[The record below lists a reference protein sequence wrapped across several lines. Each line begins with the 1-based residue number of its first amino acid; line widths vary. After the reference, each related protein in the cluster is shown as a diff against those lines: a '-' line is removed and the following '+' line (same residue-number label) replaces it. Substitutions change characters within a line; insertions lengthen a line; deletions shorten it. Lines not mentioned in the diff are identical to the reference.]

1 MGKRKSSLGKTPGLD
16 FLTVIALIA
25 AAIVSL
31 FPVLWGLSTA
41 LKTDSAVTMFP
52 PEIIPKEIT
61 WNNFIDVVTK
71 SDFML
76 YMKNSLLIT
85 LISIVMATFVA
96 AHAAYALTFFNIRF
110 RKGISFFILMTSMV
124 PPVALLV
131 PLYMLSVKLNLYNTR
146 ILLVLIY
153 TAWRT
158 PILTWI
164 MEGFFRKLPMEIVEA
179 GIIDGCSKSKAFYKL
194 ILPISQ
200 PGIVSAALL
209 SAVYVWND
217 YLVSSSFIT
226 ASEKKMISVGLY
238 QYITQYGIKWGL
250 LMAAVMISIIPIIIL
265 FICMQKKIC
274 GRNGGR
280 SSQGIMRQEK
290 EKRFM
295 KAKTLKKG
303 LGIALSMAMTM
314 SLFGCGSGDSAKEQA
329 SDTSETTEVAENTDS
344 KDSDTDKGG
353 KDMTFWIFLDPK
365 STEDPRSV
373 VLSNIVKEYNETNQ
387 YGNTVTVESFN
398 YSVFES
404 QAIQAAAA
412 GKGPDIINCF
422 SDQLKQHIDAGTVQ
436 PMTDYAKDFITEMGD
451 YIYTSDKLT
460 QSDGEIYSLPWESR
474 VTAMW
479 YRSDLYDSAPQSWD
493 DLLAQSS
500 KASTDTSLGF
510 ALGLS
515 EDGNGTG
522 LIETFIPWIRSAGG
536 DFLDKDGKAVFNSD
550 AGVKVVNFIK
560 ELVDNGSMDQTT
572 MNMAY
577 DDVVDAFKSGT
588 VDAVNAGTQRAAT
601 IMTSNFA
608 DNFTSCPI
616 PGEKE
621 GESAPAYVAGQTL
634 AIGKYAQNPEM
645 AMDFIKFYLSEE
657 NQVQWVS
664 ANCLPVRTGVF
675 DDESVKE
682 NVMYDS
688 MQMWSEYAKTGEI
701 TFYPADYTELCTKL
715 VKAVQNV
722 VFQDADAKTELDEV
736 AEWYNNK

>member
-1 MGKRKSSLGKTPGLD
+1 
-16 FLTVIALIA
+16 
-25 AAIVSL
+25 
-31 FPVLWGLSTA
+31 
-41 LKTDSAVTMFP
+41 
-52 PEIIPKEIT
+52 
-61 WNNFIDVVTK
+61 
-71 SDFML
+71 
-76 YMKNSLLIT
+76 
-85 LISIVMATFVA
+85 
-96 AHAAYALTFFNIRF
+96 
-110 RKGISFFILMTSMV
+110 
-124 PPVALLV
+124 
-131 PLYMLSVKLNLYNTR
+131 
-146 ILLVLIY
+146 
-153 TAWRT
+153 
-158 PILTWI
+158 
-164 MEGFFRKLPMEIVEA
+164 
-179 GIIDGCSKSKAFYKL
+179 
-194 ILPISQ
+194 
-200 PGIVSAALL
+200 
-209 SAVYVWND
+209 
-217 YLVSSSFIT
+217 
-226 ASEKKMISVGLY
+226 
-238 QYITQYGIKWGL
+238 
-250 LMAAVMISIIPIIIL
+250 
-265 FICMQKKIC
+265 
-274 GRNGGR
+274 
-280 SSQGIMRQEK
+280 
-290 EKRFM
+290 
-295 KAKTLKKG
+295 
-303 LGIALSMAMTM
+303 MAMTM

-577 DDVVDAFKSGT
+577 DDV
-588 VDAVNAGTQRAAT
+588 
-601 IMTSNFA
+601 
-608 DNFTSCPI
+608 
-616 PGEKE
+616 
-621 GESAPAYVAGQTL
+621 
-634 AIGKYAQNPEM
+634 
-645 AMDFIKFYLSEE
+645 
-657 NQVQWVS
+657 
-664 ANCLPVRTGVF
+664 
-675 DDESVKE
+675 
-682 NVMYDS
+682 
-688 MQMWSEYAKTGEI
+688 
-701 TFYPADYTELCTKL
+701 
-715 VKAVQNV
+715 
-722 VFQDADAKTELDEV
+722 
-736 AEWYNNK
+736 